1 MFTIQ
6 KTERKVM
13 YSIRFNEEIIHECL
27 PKEECEMLLDK
38 YKERYESGTVEWP
51 LEYQNMKIEEFSGK
65 FILVDE
71 KLIKNVQKKY
81 DESLNKKEGDL

>member
-1 MFTIQ
+1 M
-6 KTERKVM
+6 M
-13 YSIRFNEEIIHECL
+13 YSIRFNAELIHECL
-27 PKEECEMLLDK
+27 PKEECELLIDK
-38 YKERYESGTVEWP
+38 YKKRYESGTVDWP

-81 DESLNKKEGDL
+81 DESLK

>member
-1 MFTIQ
+1 MSTIQ
-6 KTERKVM
+6 KIERKVM

-27 PKEECEMLLDK
+27 PKEECEMLIDK
-38 YKERYESGTVEWP
+38 YKKRYESGTVEWP

-71 KLIKNVQKKY
+71 KLVKNVQKKY
-81 DESLNKKEGDL
+81 DESLK

>member
-1 MFTIQ
+1 
-6 KTERKVM
+6 M
-13 YSIRFNEEIIHECL
+13 YSIRFNSELIHECL
-27 PKEECEMLLDK
+27 PKEECEVLLDK

-71 KLIKNVQKKY
+71 KEVNKVQKDY
-81 DESLNKKEGDL
+81 DESLNRKGDL

>member
-1 MFTIQ
+1 
-6 KTERKVM
+6 M
-13 YSIRFNEEIIHECL
+13 YSIRFNAELIHEAL
-27 PKEECEMLLDK
+27 PKEECELLIDK
-38 YKERYESGTVEWP
+38 YKKRYESVTVEWP

-81 DESLNKKEGDL
+81 DESLK

>member
-1 MFTIQ
+1 
-6 KTERKVM
+6 M
-13 YSIRFNEEIIHECL
+13 YSIRFNAELIHEAL
-27 PKEECEMLLDK
+27 PKEECELLIDK
-38 YKERYESGTVEWP
+38 YKKRYESGTVEWP

-81 DESLNKKEGDL
+81 DESLK

>member
-1 MFTIQ
+1 
-6 KTERKVM
+6 M
-13 YSIRFNEEIIHECL
+13 YSIRFNAELIHEAL
-27 PKEECEMLLDK
+27 PKEECESLIDK
-38 YKERYESGTVEWP
+38 YKKRYESGTVEWP

-81 DESLNKKEGDL
+81 DESLK

>member
-1 MFTIQ
+1 
-6 KTERKVM
+6 
-13 YSIRFNEEIIHECL
+13 
-27 PKEECEMLLDK
+27 MLLGK

-71 KLIKNVQKKY
+71 KEVKKVQKEY
-81 DESLNKKEGDL
+81 DASS

>member
-1 MFTIQ
+1 
-6 KTERKVM
+6 M
-13 YSIRFNEEIIHECL
+13 YSIRFNAELIHEAL
-27 PKEECEMLLDK
+27 PKEECELLIDK
-38 YKERYESGTVEWP
+38 YKKRYESGTIEWP

-81 DESLNKKEGDL
+81 DESLK

>member
-1 MFTIQ
+1 M
-6 KTERKVM
+6 VM
-13 YSIRFNEEIIHECL
+13 YSIRFNSELIHECL
-27 PKEECEMLLDK
+27 PKEECEVLLDK

-71 KLIKNVQKKY
+71 KEVNKVQKDY
-81 DESLNKKEGDL
+81 DESLNRKGDL